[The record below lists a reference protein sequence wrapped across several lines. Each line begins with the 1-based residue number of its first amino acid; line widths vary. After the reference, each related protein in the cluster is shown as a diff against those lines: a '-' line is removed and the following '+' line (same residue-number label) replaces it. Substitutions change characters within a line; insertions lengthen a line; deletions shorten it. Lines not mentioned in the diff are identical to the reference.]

1 MMENNMSSFNTI
13 LTEYQVDFD
22 VKSPICILKP
32 ARFKAFVRLMQQLVK
47 INGPR
52 PIYIR
57 NSRLI
62 QPIGHVNFWV
72 DIDLGNIL
80 TRDGTTEKSPPAKD
94 GSSDEGVSFG
104 FQATES
110 ALREL
115 HSMAGKMPVAIYDR
129 GDGLAF
135 VGAHTQAQLLKPAQP
150 TLSLVANLPT
160 DKQRIGEDVSHIDL
174 GDLKS
179 YAAKTKF
186 IALLCYE
193 GQLEQIVARGK
204 RPYTLYQL
212 TSEALKNRT
221 PELVFTSQG
230 FLALAGE
237 LELSLGIYRNGLGY
251 WLKTSSRPSM
261 INNLTT
267 YERLYVGRI

>member
-1 MMENNMSSFNTI
+1 MDTVNDRSAEAQATAHFPAPLCT
-13 LTEYQVDFD
+13 
-22 VKSPICILKP
+22 LKP
-32 ARFKAFVRLMQQLVK
+32 ARFKALARLMQQLVK

-52 PIYIR
+52 PIDIR

-80 TRDGTTEKSPPAKD
+80 AEADTTEKSPPAKD
-94 GSSDEGVSFG
+94 VSSDKAVSFS
-104 FQATES
+104 FQATDS
-110 ALREL
+110 DLRGL
-115 HSMAGKMPVAIYDR
+115 LSMAGKTSVTVYDH
-129 GDGLAF
+129 GDELVF
-135 VGAHTQAQLLKPAQP
+135 VGAHTQARLLKPAQP
-150 TLSLVANLPT
+150 ALSLVANLPT
-160 DKQRIGEDVSHIDL
+160 DKQRIGEEVTDIDL

-193 GQLEQIVARGK
+193 GQIEQVVARGK
-204 RPYTLYQL
+204 RPYTLHQP
-212 TSEALKNRT
+212 TSEALKNRD

-237 LELSLGIYRNGLGY
+237 LELSLGIYRNDLGY

-267 YERLYVGRI
+267 YERLYVGRV